1 MKINRHVTVF
11 AAALVLP
18 LFLVSGPA
26 EAASLANSETVG
38 FISAGNGTAGISQT
52 VSVVAPRLAGTTVEV
67 VAWNGKAAATI
78 DVKLNSRGQ
87 GAGTWIPQSSGTWT
101 VGASGSALTSEYSKV
116 SIAAVPT
123 VNSIFVPDKAAR
135 FQPMGLISVVEATDG
150 TAHVQGK
157 VTFYEANLGRLGE
170 VAVSPLPGE
179 RALANFTWT
188 PPAAGNYAFWTKF
201 EPIDDDESGT
211 PATQPSVSGVSYLP
225 VEEHPVLI
233 QLLMPPVMRVGQP
246 TPVVAQLPDI
256 YRGTVSLVIDGRD
269 VSSPKE
275 TEGGLATFEWT
286 PTHTGL
292 MEVELSL
299 LASNHARLA
308 DIAPDR
314 RIVRQMI
321 NVQPRLLPNPISI
334 TPVLNGVSQP
344 PWVDGDMLDYPAGA
358 RISLVM
364 STGNGAGVT
373 VEQRGACLLNRTT
386 LVTPARGGGC
396 TITVKSPGDA
406 KFGSN
411 SATVLIT
418 SSVGN

>member
-1 MKINRHVTVF
+1 MKITRQVTVL
-11 AAALVLP
+11 AAALILP
-18 LFLVSGPA
+18 MSLAAGPA
-26 EAASLANSETVG
+26 EAASRSTSEPVG

-52 VSVVAPRLAGTTVEV
+52 VSVYAPKLAGTTVEV
-67 VAWNGKAAATI
+67 VAWNSHAASTI
-78 DVKLNSRGQ
+78 NVKLNARGQ
-87 GAGTWIPQSSGTWT
+87 GGGTWIPQSSGTWT

-123 VNSIFVPDKAAR
+123 VTSIFVPDKGAR

-170 VAVSPLPGE
+170 VAVDPLPGE

-188 PPAAGNYAFWTKF
+188 PPAAGNYAFWTEF
-201 EPIDDDESGT
+201 EPANDEESGT
-211 PATQPSVSGVSYLP
+211 PATQRSVSGVSYLP
-225 VEEHPVLI
+225 VTEHPVLI
-233 QLLMPPVMRVGQP
+233 QLLMPPVMRVGKP

-256 YRGTVSLVIDGRD
+256 YRGTVSLVIDGRE
-269 VSSPKE
+269 VSAPKE

-299 LASNHARLA
+299 LSSNHERLA
-308 DIAPDR
+308 DVAPDR

-321 NVQPRLLPNPISI
+321 NVQPRLLPNPISV
-334 TPVLNGVSQP
+334 TPVVNGVP
-344 PWVDGDMLDYPAGA
+344 GAAWADGDILDYPAGA
-358 RISLVM
+358 RIPLVT
-364 STGNGAGVT
+364 STGNGAAVT

-396 TITVKSPGDA
+396 TVTFKSPGDA
-406 KFGSN
+406 KFASN
-411 SATVLIT
+411 SATVIVT
-418 SSVGN
+418 SSVGG